1 MSIQILLEPDS
12 KNNKSLDLYCNS
24 LEANEYKVNTLDV
37 TTIDAVAIT
46 TGTLTVA
53 NVGYPTTALPSG
65 HTVMSGSGSSI
76 GFAVSPHLMAGVPV
90 IYNIPAIIG
99 DGLDVAGG
107 LTGQVFQ
114 SSSTIHY
121 GDNLRYNYKVCG
133 LMTSTQPFT
142 GYYLKLGGVIINQ
155 IPTVNYIMNLVSEYV
170 EISGSFTITSG
181 FPLATTMTCNMTV
194 SFTPEYVSGAIT
206 PVSPVV
212 VSNTVT
218 NLVGYNFGLNPKF
231 SIAVG
236 SSGGTTTFQNTDSVL
251 QCSYSPINP

>member
-24 LEANEYKVNTLDV
+24 IDANEYKV
-37 TTIDAVAIT
+37 A
-46 TGTLTVA
+46 TLTA
-53 NVGYPTTALPSG
+53 NHIITDSLTVDGVGYPNTSLPNGRSII
-65 HTVMSGSGSSI
+65 SGSGLSM
-76 GFAVSPHLMAGVPV
+76 GYAVSPHLMAGVPV
-90 IYNIPAIIG
+90 IYNIPFSVG

-107 LTGQVFQ
+107 DTGQVFQ
-114 SSSTIHY
+114 SSSIIHY

-155 IPTVNYIMNLVSEYV
+155 IPSINHIMNLVSEYV

-181 FPLATTMTCNMTV
+181 FPLSTTMTCNMTV
-194 SFTPEYVSGAIT
+194 SFTPEYVSGIIT

-236 SSGGTTTFQNTDSVL
+236 SSGGVTTFQNTDSVL